1 MSSLSVFVYTW
12 LLTLTNGNG
21 FFNAQKGV
29 CVLVFVCL
37 FIHLSWWSGKL
48 SELGSNFDVIE
59 LLGSFLTNFLFCFCL
74 FILTYLLCPSFTYR
88 FFTFSAS
95 SCPSF
100 LATRASRWGCR
111 CGRKGQSAVTEN
123 LSGCHAHFHPF
134 QTIPVTIWYTF
145 ADCCCCGLSHIQRK
159 VVIEYSSHTITFYSN
174 CIHVQ
179 FVVFVRERI

>member
-21 FFNAQKGV
+21 LFNAQKGV

-48 SELGSNFDVIE
+48 SELRRNFDVIE
-59 LLGSFLTNFLFCFCL
+59 LLGSFFDELSVLFLSL
-74 FILTYLLCPSFTYR
+74 YSHLDLLCPSFTYR

-95 SCPSF
+95 SFPSF

-145 ADCCCCGLSHIQRK
+145 ADCCCCLWSFT
-159 VVIEYSSHTITFYSN
+159 HTKKSRY
-174 CIHVQ
+174 
-179 FVVFVRERI
+179 

>member
-29 CVLVFVCL
+29 CVGFRVFVYSPVL
-37 FIHLSWWSGKL
+37 VEWKVVRTWKKFRRHQI
-48 SELGSNFDVIE
+48 V
-59 LLGSFLTNFLFCFCL
+59 GSFLTNVLFCFCL

-88 FFTFSAS
+88 FFTFSTS
-95 SCPSF
+95 SFPSF

-145 ADCCCCGLSHIQRK
+145 ADCCCCLWSFT
-159 VVIEYSSHTITFYSN
+159 HTKKSRY
-174 CIHVQ
+174 
-179 FVVFVRERI
+179 